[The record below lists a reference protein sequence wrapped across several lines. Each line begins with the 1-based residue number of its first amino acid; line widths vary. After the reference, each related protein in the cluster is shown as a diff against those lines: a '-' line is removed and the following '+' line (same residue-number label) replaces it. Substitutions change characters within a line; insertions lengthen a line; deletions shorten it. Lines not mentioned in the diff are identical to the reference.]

1 MALPGINS
9 KLAVGVLTSLYKKS
23 SGTNIGRVGS
33 VLVLRVGTITTTD
46 GNDNLTG
53 GGVED
58 ADTDSVA
65 GTTSLPKTRSVGESL
80 LLITELSLSSITPT
94 CWGLIAPLSSCS
106 WSNSNW
112 LQQTT
117 PFLPVHPGPWVD
129 PDF

>member
-1 MALPGINS
+1 MLS
-9 KLAVGVLTSLYKKS
+9 
-23 SGTNIGRVGS
+23 
-33 VLVLRVGTITTTD
+33 LVLEVGKITTTD

-80 LLITELSLSSITPT
+80 LLTTVLSLSSITPT
-94 CWGLIAPLSSCS
+94 CWGLIAPL
-106 WSNSNW
+106 NSNW

-117 PFLPVHPGPWVD
+117 PFLPVHLGPW
-129 PDF
+129 